1 MIIKKLSV
9 LLIAILISACAQT
22 KYHWGGYENALYRYY
37 KSPVELENLTEELAG
52 VIAQGERDGKVPPGV
67 YAEFGYVLL
76 IQGKSRE
83 AITYFKKEKKLWPE
97 SARLMDI
104 MIKTTKTSKNRKS
117 TGVKGGTP

>member
-37 KSPVELENLTEELAG
+37 KSPAEFEKLAEELTD
-52 VIAQGERDGKVPPGV
+52 VIAQGEREGKVPPGV

-76 IQGKSRE
+76 IQGKSNQ
-83 AITYFKKEKKLWPE
+83 AIIYFEKEKKLWPE
-97 SARLMDI
+97 SARLMDT
-104 MIKTTKTSKNRKS
+104 MLKTAKASNNKKS
-117 TGVKGGTP
+117 TSTKGGTP